1 MKDTDRFNAAL
12 GQILEMAVLLNDD
25 MSKSFARDGLTNA
38 RAHLLWELGQRGPST
53 QRDLAEALNVSARN
67 ITGLVDGLVA
77 GGFVTREPHP
87 KDRRATLVSFTK
99 HGKEVAEQMGRD
111 QQEFSRLLFA
121 SMPDKQFDCFVKGM
135 GEVLARLREAGLTWT
150 HEEEK

>member
-1 MKDTDRFNAAL
+1 MKDADRFNAAL
-12 GQILEMAVLLNDD
+12 GQILELVVLLNED
-25 MSKSFARDGLTNA
+25 MSKSFARDGLTSA

-87 KDRRATLVSFTK
+87 KDRRATHVSFTE
-99 HGKEVAEQMGRD
+99 HGQEVAEQMGRD